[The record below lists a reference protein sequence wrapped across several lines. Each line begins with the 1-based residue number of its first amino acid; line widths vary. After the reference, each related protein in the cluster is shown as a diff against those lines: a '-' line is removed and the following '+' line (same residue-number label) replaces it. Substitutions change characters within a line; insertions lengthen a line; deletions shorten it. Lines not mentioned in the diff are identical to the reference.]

1 MVIGLTSVLAVG
13 ATTSYFS
20 DTEIS
25 SGNTITAGTL
35 DLTVDGVNG
44 TFVKH
49 FVVSNMKPGQ
59 TFGRNY
65 FKLKNVG
72 TLPGVPKICLK
83 NLNNIEST
91 GFTEF
96 ENDGDSGELGANIEL
111 IVDTNGSWLM
121 TGGHK
126 LNEFTGRCWTPS
138 NPDDT
143 EFAASG
149 SDILSPNEEMIFG
162 IRLDLPT
169 TASNNIQGDSVS
181 FDLEFTL
188 DQQQ

>member
-13 ATTSYFS
+13 ATTSFFS

-35 DLTVDGVNG
+35 DLTVDEVNEPS
-44 TFVKH
+44 VKH

-59 TFGRNY
+59 TFGRET
-65 FKLKNVG
+65 FKLKNIG
-72 TLPGVPKICLK
+72 NLSGVPKICLK
-83 NLNNIEST
+83 NLQNIEST
-91 GFTEF
+91 GLTEF
-96 ENDGDSGELGANIEL
+96 EKDGTPGELGANIEL
-111 IVDTNGSWLM
+111 IVDTNGHELM
-121 TGGHK
+121 TSGNK
-126 LNEFTGRCWTPS
+126 LNEFTDRCWTPS

-149 SDILSPNEEMIFG
+149 SDILSPNEEMTFG

-188 DQQQ
+188 DQQ